1 MQHHKA
7 VIGAGFGDE
16 GKGLFTDYLCRN
28 AERPLVIRFSGGQQ
42 AGHTVVHGGI
52 RHVFSNFG
60 SGTLQGAPSYFAKF
74 CTIDPVGIVNE
85 LDVLLE
91 KEVEPLLFI
100 DAECPVT
107 TPYDIHYNQQHHPH
121 GSCGVGVGATINRE
135 EHFYSLTF
143 ADLFYPWV
151 LETRLELIKEFYR
164 NFNKEDSDIVLKVD
178 DFLQCC
184 SVITHS
190 PWVRMSRG
198 LPSGPGGQ
206 FSDYIYE
213 GSQGLLLDQHHG
225 FFPHVTRSDTGTK
238 NILSLCAD
246 HAPEIYLITRA
257 YQTRHGLGP
266 MSHENLPHNI
276 KENPLE
282 TNVCNRFQGEFRR
295 SLLDLSLLEYAMQRD
310 SLIAADSEKCLVIT
324 CLDHIRDEYR
334 FTLQGQIVYCDD
346 EDDFV
351 KRIAEHLKIRK
362 VYTSASDDSA
372 QLVRRVL

>member
-1 MQHHKA
+1 MQHKYYKA

-28 AERPLVIRFSGGQQ
+28 AEQPLVIRFSGGQQ
-42 AGHTVVHGGI
+42 AGHTVVHNGI
-52 RHVFSNFG
+52 RQVFSNFG
-60 SGTLQGAPSYFAKF
+60 SGTLQGTPSYFAKF

-91 KEVEPLLFI
+91 KGVEPVLYI

-107 TPYDIHYNQQHHPH
+107 TPYDIRYNQQHHPH

-151 LETRLELIKEFYR
+151 LETRLELIKDFYQGYADVAL
-164 NFNKEDSDIVLKVD
+164 E

-184 SVITHS
+184 SVITRS
-190 PWVRMSRG
+190 PWIRISRG
-198 LPSGPGGQ
+198 LPLGP

-213 GSQGLLLDQHHG
+213 GSQGLLLDQHYG
-225 FFPHVTRSDTGTK
+225 FFPHVTRSNTGTK

-246 HAPEIYLITRA
+246 YVPEIYLITRA
-257 YQTRHGLGP
+257 YQTRHGQGP
-266 MSHENLPHNI
+266 LAHENLPHNI

-310 SLIAADSEKCLVIT
+310 RLIAADPDKCLVIT
-324 CLDHIRDEYR
+324 CLDHISDEYR
-334 FTLQGQIVYCDD
+334 FILQGQIIHCDD

-351 KRIAEHLKIRK
+351 KKIAAHLKIRT
-362 VYTSASDDSA
+362 VYTSASDDS
-372 QLVRRVL
+372 VHIDRRIL

>member
-1 MQHHKA
+1 MQHKA

-42 AGHTVVHGGI
+42 AGHTVVHNGI

-60 SGTLQGAPSYFAKF
+60 SGTLQGAPSYFARF

-91 KEVEPLLFI
+91 KGVEPLLYI

-107 TPYDIHYNQQHHPH
+107 TPYDIRYNQQHHPH

-151 LETRLELIKEFYR
+151 LETRLELIKEFY
-164 NFNKEDSDIVLKVD
+164 KEYADVVLE

-184 SVITHS
+184 SVITGS
-190 PWVRMSRG
+190 PWVRMCRG
-198 LPSGPGGQ
+198 LPQPQGGP

-213 GSQGLLLDQHHG
+213 GSQGLLLDQHYG
-225 FFPHVTRSDTGTK
+225 FFPYVTRSDTGTK
-238 NILSLCAD
+238 NILSLCIG

-266 MSHENLPHNI
+266 LSYENLPHNI
-276 KENPLE
+276 KKNPLE
-282 TNVCNRFQGEFRR
+282 TNVRNRFQGEFRR

-310 SLIAADSEKCLVIT
+310 RLIAADSDKCLVIT
-324 CLDHIRDEYR
+324 CLDHVRDEYR
-334 FTLQGQIVYCDD
+334 FTLQGEVVYCDD

-351 KRIAEHLKIRK
+351 KKIAEHLRIRM
-362 VYTSASDDSA
+362 VYTSVSDDS
-372 QLVRRVL
+372 VHIIRRLL